1 MPQAS
6 NFSQRLAELFADK
19 KRRKLLLFLT
29 PLVIGVFWVGSN
41 FLASADEGAATKSVK
56 VKRGPV
62 TIKIIESGEL
72 RAQDQVTISAV
83 TDKQILW
90 LAPEGKWVQK
100 GDTLVRFESTKY
112 EIALDE
118 IQSMVMLANAGYTRA
133 TNELEAQQMQESA
146 AKKNFETILS
156 LAKKGFITDGD
167 VEKTRLGFIETKSRT
182 RALEGAVRA
191 AQANVTRAH
200 QAYAQ
205 QSRKLRMSVI
215 LAPRD
220 GLVVYATVGDEEHRK
235 KISVGMTPL
244 EGADLI
250 YLPDVSSM
258 LVDLQVSEVDLAKL
272 RIGLPAEIRLDAYPD
287 AVFKGEI
294 TMIADLAKRK
304 LNLMTGKASGAKVF
318 DVTLRVHESDLRLK
332 PGLTATA
339 DIVLN
344 QYDDV
349 LYVPVESIF
358 FDADKKPLVYLRQG
372 SKNTP
377 RHVSIG
383 ESNDRYVVIKDG
395 LQEGD
400 EILQARPKT

>member
-19 KRRKLLLFLT
+19 KRRKLLLFLA

-146 AKKNFETILS
+146 AKKNFETISS

-167 VEKTRLGFIETKSRT
+167 VEKARLGFIESKSRT

-191 AQANVTRAH
+191 AQANVARAQ

-220 GLVVYATVGDEEHRK
+220 GLVVYATAGDEEHRK

-244 EGADLI
+244 EGTDLI

-272 RIGLPAEIRLDAYPD
+272 RLGLPAEIRLDAYPD
-287 AVFKGEI
+287 TVFKGEI

-372 SKNTP
+372 SKTTP

-400 EILQARPKT
+400 EILQGRPKT